1 MVTTHVVHHDVYS
14 GLGRAAGGCATSLD
28 AVDISQSGGAGGAAG
43 GAAAGGAA
51 AGGAIAGGAA
61 AGGGYSFAGH
71 PPSAAGAGMMWHW
84 AARRILWIGNASLLC
99 LTSID

>member
-14 GLGRAAGGCATSLD
+14 GLGRAVGGCATSLD

-43 GAAAGGAA
+43 GAA
-51 AGGAIAGGAA
+51 AGGAA

-99 LTSID
+99 LT